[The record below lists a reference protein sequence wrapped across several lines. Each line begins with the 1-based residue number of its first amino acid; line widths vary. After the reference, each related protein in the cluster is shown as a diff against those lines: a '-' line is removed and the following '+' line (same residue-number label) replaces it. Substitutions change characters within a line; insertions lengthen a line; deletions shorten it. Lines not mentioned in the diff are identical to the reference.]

1 METKKRIVS
10 MDLIRLFACICV
22 TVVHFNASVSGWNN
36 GVFVYPNSIIPNYY
50 LEGRVYLADIGVS
63 LFFML
68 SGASLMLTYK
78 KGNLW
83 SYFKKRF
90 LSIFP
95 MLWLAYLVAFSY
107 DFMYW
112 KGMTG
117 QNILYWIFSFLGLD
131 GYLAVLGLI
140 PGDFF
145 KVGEWFTGC
154 ILILYLIFPL
164 LHFCLEKKPKLTL
177 LCSCA
182 VYACYIACTRIFQG
196 YFSGVLFFLRIPE
209 MVMGMLFI
217 QYDLRHKPKIL
228 LAVTGIAAG
237 FAIVLRSHINSLTLC
252 IAVCMLLFAVL
263 TFLGEKIENANIQG
277 FLSKA
282 AGLTYPVFLIHHW
295 LISHMVIGFDL
306 ANMPKR
312 SVAMMFLIY
321 LFLTIFLSCALK
333 ECTRRIMARFRKN

>member
-1 METKKRIVS
+1 

-36 GVFVYPNSIIPNYY
+36 GVFVYPNSIVPNYY
-50 LEGRVYLADIGVS
+50 LGGGIYLGDIGVS

-117 QNILYWIFSFLGLD
+117 QNIGYWIFSFLGLD
-131 GYLAVLGLI
+131 GYLFSHGFI
-140 PGDFF
+140 PGDFYRL
-145 KVGEWFTGC
+145 GEWFTGC
-154 ILILYLIFPL
+154 ILILYVIFPL
-164 LHFCLEKKPKLTL
+164 LHFCVEKKPKLTL
-177 LCSCA
+177 FCVLAAYLS
-182 VYACYIACTRIFQG
+182 YIIGAKAFHWYI
-196 YFSGVLFFLRIPE
+196 SGWLFFLRIPE

-217 QYDLRHKPKIL
+217 KYDLRHKPKIL
-228 LAVTGIAAG
+228 FTITGVTAGLAI
-237 FAIVLRSHINSLTLC
+237 FLRGYIFSLTLC
-252 IAVCMLLFAVL
+252 VAVCMLLFAVL
-263 TFLGEKIENANIQG
+263 TFLGEKIKNANIQG

-282 AGLTYPVFLIHHW
+282 AGLTYPIFLVHHW